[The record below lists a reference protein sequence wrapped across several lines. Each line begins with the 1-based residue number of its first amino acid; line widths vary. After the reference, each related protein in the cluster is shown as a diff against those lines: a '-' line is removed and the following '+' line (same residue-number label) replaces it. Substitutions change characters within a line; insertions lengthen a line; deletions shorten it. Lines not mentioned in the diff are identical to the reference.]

1 MYQNGD
7 FIVWNNQP
15 AQIISKED
23 NGIYIRAWSLKNLKP
38 FKHPH
43 YALFVI
49 REKQIQGL
57 LKAQD
62 VQDGQIVMYYGQPAT
77 VVELPNMVSWAYIV
91 DVNGQKVVTT
101 IFQLDDINY

>member
-1 MYQNGD
+1 MYLNGD
-7 FIVWNNQP
+7 FVVWNNQP

-23 NGIYIRAWSLKNLKP
+23 NGIYIRTWSLQDLKP

-49 REKQIQGL
+49 QENQIQGL

-62 VQDGQIVMYYGQPAT
+62 VQVGQIVMYYEQPAT
-77 VVELPNMVSWAYIV
+77 VLELPNAVSWAYII

-101 IFQLDDINY
+101 IFQLEAINY

>member
-1 MYQNGD
+1 MITKGD
-7 FIVWNNQP
+7 
-15 AQIISKED
+15 D
-23 NGIYIRAWSLKNLKP
+23 NGIYIRTWSLQDLKP

-49 REKQIQGL
+49 QENQIQGL

-62 VQDGQIVMYYGQPAT
+62 VQVGQIVMYYEQPAT
-77 VVELPNMVSWAYIV
+77 VLELPNAVSWAYII

-101 IFQLDDINY
+101 IFQLEAINY

>member
-7 FIVWNNQP
+7 FVVWNNQP
-15 AQIISKED
+15 AQIISKEE
-23 NGIYIRAWSLKNLKP
+23 NGVYIRAWSLKNLKP

-49 REKQIQGL
+49 QENQIQGF
-57 LKAQD
+57 LKTRD
-62 VQDGQIVMYYGQPAT
+62 VQVGQIVMYYGQPAT
-77 VVELPNMVSWAYIV
+77 IVELPNMVSWAYII

-101 IFQLDDINY
+101 IFQLEDIDY

>member
-7 FIVWNNQP
+7 FVVWNNQP
-15 AQIISKED
+15 AQIISKD
-23 NGIYIRAWSLKNLKP
+23 NGIYIRTWSLQDLKP

-49 REKQIQGL
+49 QENQIQGL

-62 VQDGQIVMYYGQPAT
+62 VQVGQIVVYYGRPAT
-77 VVELPNMVSWAYIV
+77 IVELPNMVSWAYII

-101 IFQLDDINY
+101 IFQLDDIDY

>member
-15 AQIISKED
+15 AQIISKEAK
-23 NGIYIRAWSLKNLKP
+23 GIYIRVWSLNDLKP
-38 FKHPH
+38 FTYPH
-43 YALFVI
+43 DALFVI
-49 REKQIQGL
+49 QENQIQGL
-57 LKAQD
+57 LKARD
-62 VQDGQIVMYYGQPAT
+62 VQVGQIVMYYGHPAT
-77 VVELPNMVSWAYIV
+77 IVELPDMVSWAYII